1 MIENEFDWIALSFVR
16 HAQDI
21 IDLKKL
27 IEAHSDFKIPII
39 AKIEKPE
46 GKNIDEILLECDG
59 LMVARGDL
67 GSRSSNGRSSCH
79 SEKISRQSQILL

>member
-1 MIENEFDWIALSFVR
+1 MNLPNTNVSLPALTEKDIEDARFMIENEFDWIALSFVR

-27 IEAHSDFKIPII
+27 IQAHSDFKIPII

-46 GKNIDEILLECDG
+46 GVKNIDEILRECDG
-59 LMVARGDL
+59 IMVAR
-67 GSRSSNGRSSCH
+67 
-79 SEKISRQSQILL
+79 

>member
-1 MIENEFDWIALSFVR
+1 MNLPNTNVSLPALTEKDIEDAKFMIENEFDWIALSFVR

-39 AKIEKPE
+39 AKL
-46 GKNIDEILLECDG
+46 KNQK
-59 LMVARGDL
+59 V
-67 GSRSSNGRSSCH
+67 
-79 SEKISRQSQILL
+79 

>member
-46 GKNIDEILLECDG
+46 GVKILT
-59 LMVARGDL
+59 
-67 GSRSSNGRSSCH
+67 
-79 SEKISRQSQILL
+79 KFF